1 MFYYR
6 YRPATELAIKELIYD
21 EMYFA
26 SEAEC
31 NDPYE
36 GKIFARFE
44 KDEGRWNR
52 LINCALSTFPG
63 ISAFK
68 YIEQKISK
76 YFFDKS
82 PLYIDDVLNE
92 PLEEFLKIA
101 DNDIERIV
109 YKNLLNQIKEY
120 VTLYIPPEKYF
131 VSFSKNCNNT
141 LMWAHYASN
150 HCGHCLIFRVSDQ
163 KIYQSPMW
171 KRKSL
176 NYTTPRSF
184 SPKMSFGIDDSF
196 TLRDITYIDE
206 PEYVDA
212 FLCFPAAVYGNT
224 VAEKEVKKFREKF
237 NNTYFQKHI
246 AWKYEEETRILLSS
260 GISWLAGQK
269 LSATS
274 HQRLFHYD
282 STQLVGIVLGAK
294 MPTQQKSRIEEI
306 VEEKVERWYTGQMC
320 DKTISNFV
328 IFEER
333 LSTSDRETNIVPVK
347 IFDGIT
353 FIDKHDKN
361 FDQKYYSWKE
371 GEAIHFYGTNKAEK
385 VKII

>member
-1 MFYYR
+1 M
-6 YRPATELAIKELIYD
+6 
-21 EMYFA
+21 
-26 SEAEC
+26 
-31 NDPYE
+31 
-36 GKIFARFE
+36 
-44 KDEGRWNR
+44 
-52 LINCALSTFPG
+52 
-63 ISAFK
+63 
-68 YIEQKISK
+68 
-76 YFFDKS
+76 
-82 PLYIDDVLNE
+82 
-92 PLEEFLKIA
+92 
-101 DNDIERIV
+101 
-109 YKNLLNQIKEY
+109 
-120 VTLYIPPEKYF
+120 
-131 VSFSKNCNNT
+131 
-141 LMWAHYASN
+141 
-150 HCGHCLIFRVSDQ
+150 
-163 KIYQSPMW
+163 
-171 KRKSL
+171 
-176 NYTTPRSF
+176 
-184 SPKMSFGIDDSF
+184 
-196 TLRDITYIDE
+196 
-206 PEYVDA
+206 
-212 FLCFPAAVYGNT
+212 
-224 VAEKEVKKFREKF
+224 
-237 NNTYFQKHI
+237 
-246 AWKYEEETRILLSS
+246 
-260 GISWLAGQK
+260 AGQK

>member
-141 LMWAHYASN
+141 LMWAHYAGN
-150 HCGHCLIFRVSDQ
+150 HRGHCLVFRVSGQ
-163 KIYQSPMW
+163 KIYQDPTW
-171 KRKSL
+171 KKTSL
-176 NYTTPRSF
+176 AYTTPRSF
-184 SPKMSFGIDDSF
+184 SPKMSFGIDDNF
-196 TLRDITYIDE
+196 TLRDITYIDV

-212 FLCFPAAVYGNT
+212 FLCFPPAVYGDT
-224 VAEKEVKKFREKF
+224 VSEEELKNFRSKF
-237 NNTYFQKHI
+237 NSTYFQKNI

-260 GISWLAGQK
+260 GIPWLAGQK

-282 STQLVGIVLGAK
+282 STQLVGIVLGTK
-294 MPTQQKSRIEEI
+294 MPENQK
-306 VEEKVERWYTGQMC
+306 VHFPG
-320 DKTISNFV
+320 
-328 IFEER
+328 
-333 LSTSDRETNIVPVK
+333 DR
-347 IFDGIT
+347 
-353 FIDKHDKN
+353 
-361 FDQKYYSWKE
+361 
-371 GEAIHFYGTNKAEK
+371 
-385 VKII
+385 